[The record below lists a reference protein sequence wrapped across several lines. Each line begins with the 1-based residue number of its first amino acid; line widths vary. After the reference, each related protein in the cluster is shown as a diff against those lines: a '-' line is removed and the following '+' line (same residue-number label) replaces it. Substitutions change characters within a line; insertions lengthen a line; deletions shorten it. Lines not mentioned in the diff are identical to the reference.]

1 VKLFHLRKP
10 SPVGARGIEVSD
22 LGIVDTVRENGG
34 EEIGES
40 RIDGEIVEREGN
52 VERRCEGDEEVVE
65 GGKR

>member
-1 VKLFHLRKP
+1 MFHLRKP

>member
-1 VKLFHLRKP
+1 
-10 SPVGARGIEVSD
+10 VGARGIEVSD

-52 VERRCEGDEEVVE
+52 VERRCERDEEVVE

>member
-1 VKLFHLRKP
+1 
-10 SPVGARGIEVSD
+10 VGARGIEVSD